1 MQSGIF
7 TPNLQFDK
15 LIQKIFCVN
24 GFSVDDVRK
33 YIHREKGAFFLYEY
47 IMPSSNTKGKFV
59 NTNYIN
65 FELFS
70 LFIATILKM
79 Y

>member
-1 MQSGIF
+1 MVLVLTTSGSTSI
-7 TPNLQFDK
+7 
-15 LIQKIFCVN
+15 
-24 GFSVDDVRK
+24 
-33 YIHREKGAFFLYEY
+33 EKKGPFFLYEY